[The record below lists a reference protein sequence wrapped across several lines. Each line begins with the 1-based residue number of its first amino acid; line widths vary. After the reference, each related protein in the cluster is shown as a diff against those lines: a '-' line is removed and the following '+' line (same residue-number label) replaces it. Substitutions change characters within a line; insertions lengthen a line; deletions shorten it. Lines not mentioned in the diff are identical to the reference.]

1 MHRGVPQP
9 GDQQQQQSSVAAPR
23 SSLMAATH
31 THVCSRRRIWLPAC
45 EPAAARGDASE
56 GNFNSDTVALFQ
68 AVPSRPQV
76 KSPLTLLSVTWT
88 QFQIFTTSRWHV
100 HSWYVSTDLVESLS
114 LLCIC
119 SWKPYWPPVNKM
131 SWLRMKGFLIVSG
144 APDCTDT
151 WGRRS
156 LTVLCCRIHTER
168 RRFQSVSLSLGY
180 SVQFILSQAVLPF
193 NKTSILNIFIFL
205 VCLLNGRVSHF
216 CNQPSECC
224 KIPLCVCVFF
234 FFL

>member
-1 MHRGVPQP
+1 MKIKVIFLAKVPAIYRGVPQP
-9 GDQQQQQSSVAAPR
+9 GDQQQQQQSSAAAPR

-31 THVCSRRRIWLPAC
+31 THVCSRRRISLPAC
-45 EPAAARGDASE
+45 VPAAARDDASE

-68 AVPSRPQV
+68 AVPLRPQV
-76 KSPLTLLSVTWT
+76 QSPLTLLSVTWT

-144 APDCTDT
+144 APDWRYMRAKVAD
-151 WGRRS
+151 GS
-156 LTVLCCRIHTER
+156 VLPDSHGKEKISVR
-168 RRFQSVSLSLGY
+168 QSVSSVLGPVY
-180 SVQFILSQAVLPF
+180 PL
-193 NKTSILNIFIFL
+193 TS
-205 VCLLNGRVSHF
+205 CVS
-216 CNQPSECC
+216 
-224 KIPLCVCVFF
+224 I
-234 FFL
+234 